1 MKEGVMEEGV
11 WGGGQ
16 AGGDD
21 IGVEFLSGVERGVSS
36 AGS

>member
-1 MKEGVMEEGV
+1 MEEGV

-21 IGVEFLSGVERGVSS
+21 SGVKFLAGVERGVSS
-36 AGS
+36 TGS

>member
-1 MKEGVMEEGV
+1 MEEGV

-21 IGVEFLSGVERGVSS
+21 SGVEFLAGVERGVPS